1 MKNTIS
7 TISLLGAG
15 FILTACA
22 VRVPSVKTPKPEYY
36 GNIEQTMVINGF
48 PRNAAPWVVY
58 SDREKNNVFLKKEKN
73 ESPKEIKFLEPLLVL
88 DHNKSRK
95 LVKVAEYNPDA
106 LLKKIPAK
114 SVKSYGWISE
124 DNLLLWSNALSERT
138 SGFTMKAAV
147 APSNVDVLRNA
158 AAYLKNDSAIVYS
171 SPNFSEP
178 IKKKIA
184 VGQLVYVYK
193 KSADEKGYLIGQKP
207 KIDLDSIG
215 DNIYGWVSS
224 NMISSWGE
232 RSAIKLDS
240 NFDYSTTPRTGIF
253 NTVPQSTKDN
263 PTIPLSEAVNRSV
276 IENIYPTS
284 VALNKNSTRYFMNA
298 FDYSQNY
305 IFNVIGE
312 KLPFNRYKQI
322 SRRAK
327 KLNIVFALDVS
338 ADNRAY
344 TPIAKSIIQDIQL
357 KISKLS
363 YYRSVKYSVVLF
375 KNNPCGTNVIASM
388 LSSDASGIF
397 NYIDEKTAEMKCE
410 RGGGQPVNDALA
422 TAGDLLNTVPDE
434 TNLIVLIGST
444 AASNS
449 AASSTVRL
457 LSSAK
462 AKLISYQT
470 ESGASDVYNN
480 FVLLSE
486 NIVTSTSQN
495 ISELNK
501 EKVADQSFIRNKNN
515 FNLVEGDEGVYSLDY
530 PAKSMTQGFVIYP
543 KRREANNNSFL
554 MKALDT
560 LLMQVT
566 DENIFTNKSLTS
578 YFKSEIGSN
587 KTILDGRY
595 SFKFQNAPNPIPVP
609 VSSELITY
617 DFPMVASGYI
627 PAELRKSAPG
637 VQKGILIS
645 EPEYENLRKMYT
657 EIYKETQ
664 PDNIN
669 FSQSTAISKFVKI
682 IRKYNPAISDL
693 SSSTLY
699 GKPMNFAVALSTGL
713 DISDETIM
721 SELTLRDWKNRKLIS
736 NEVVQQY
743 FKNYKQLAD
752 RLLENKNNPK
762 IKINQ
767 NGTVFYW
774 LNEYFMPTVLDAAV
788 L

>member
-158 AAYLKNDSAIVYS
+158 GAYLKNDSAIVYS